1 MKLGTDVIVVLLIE
15 VALHWDWDKFCWLV
29 RRYTTLGQLAIKNIL
44 AGLRTAGALGALGLL
59 EAAVV
64 CFGAGGG
71 VTFPG
76 I

>member
-1 MKLGTDVIVVLLIE
+1 MD
-15 VALHWDWDKFCWLV
+15 
-29 RRYTTLGQLAIKNIL
+29 IL
-44 AGLRTAGALGALGLL
+44 GLRAAGALGALGLL

-71 VTFPG
+71 VTSPG